1 MLASVFTLGLA
12 LLPSAFA
19 AVHDVQVGAE
29 GKLLYSPEA
38 IFAEPGDQVVFHFH
52 PKNHTVTESSLNDP
66 CGRKEGGFHSEFQPV
81 AANVSIEAL
90 PTYTVDVKDK
100 TPMWFYCAQGARTDK
115 SHCGLGMVF
124 SINCGPEG
132 APNSFTNFKHSALA
146 IGERLKAEA
155 AAASQAS
162 PAAPT
167 AYTTAAYGDV
177 TIPAA
182 PVPTLVT
189 QVITLEAA
197 TWTTTYSSYPGSP
210 AATPASPEGN
220 VHRVIVGGEK
230 GLVFD
235 PPSVEALPRDT
246 IVFEFRQK
254 NHTVTQSSFE
264 DPCRRLEGGFDSDF
278 QFVAADVTGDFP
290 TFNYTVLDTAPVWA
304 YCRQRVG
311 SHCGAGMT
319 FAVNPEKDSGRTFEA
334 FQNVAK
340 ALNGTSAASTSNE
353 TTSNPQDDGSA
364 SSLAVGSKLAFTA
377 VLGLVSAAFL

>member
-1 MLASVFTLGLA
+1 MMLASVLTLGLS

-19 AVHDVQVGAE
+19 YVHNVQVGAE

-52 PKNHTVTESSLNDP
+52 PKNHTVTESSFPDP
-66 CGRKEGGFHSEFQPV
+66 CGRKEGGFNSGFQPV
-81 AANVSIEAL
+81 AANVSVEAL

-100 TPMWFYCAQGARTDK
+100 TPMWFYCAQAARTER
-115 SHCGLGMVF
+115 SHCGMGMVF
-124 SINCGPEG
+124 AINCGPDD
-132 APNSFTNFKHSALA
+132 APNSFANFKHSALA

-155 AAASQAS
+155 AASS
-162 PAAPT
+162 TAALS
-167 AYTTAAYGDV
+167 YTTAAYGDV

-182 PVPTLVT
+182 PIPTLVT

-278 QFVAADVTGDFP
+278 QFVAADTTGDFP
-290 TFNYTVLDTAPVWA
+290 TFNYTVLDTAPVFA
-304 YCRQRVG
+304 YCRQRLPA
-311 SHCGAGMT
+311 SHCGQKMV
-319 FAVNPEKDSGRTFEA
+319 FAINPEKGSGRTLEA
-334 FQNVAK
+334 FQNVAQ
-340 ALNGTSAASTSNE
+340 ALNGTTAASTSNE
-353 TTSNPQDDGSA
+353 TTSTPQDDGSA
-364 SSLAVGSKLAFTA
+364 LSVAVGSKLTLTA
-377 VLGLVSAAFL
+377 MLGLALVAFL